1 MILSVRPARRLP
13 VPSARA
19 GQAIVPRYQHVPGP
33 PKKSPAQLKLP
44 LPEPT
49 RAELRAY
56 VRDRLEGYEVR
67 QAAREAKRRA
77 AAARRAGKS
86 QAPQPLPQQME
97 IGDPK
102 V

>member
-1 MILSVRPARRLP
+1 MQLCQNINN
-13 VPSARA
+13 
-19 GQAIVPRYQHVPGP
+19 VPGP
-33 PKKSPAQLKLP
+33 PKTSPTQLKLP

-86 QAPQPLPQQME
+86 PTPQPLPHQME
-97 IGDPK
+97 IGDGES
-102 V
+102 

>member
-1 MILSVRPARRLP
+1 MQLCQDINN
-13 VPSARA
+13 
-19 GQAIVPRYQHVPGP
+19 VPGP
-33 PKKSPAQLKLP
+33 PKNSPTQLKLP

-49 RAELRAY
+49 RTELRAY

-86 QAPQPLPQQME
+86 PTPQLLPHQMK
-97 IGDPK
+97 IGDGES
-102 V
+102 

>member
-1 MILSVRPARRLP
+1 MCARRGGCP
-13 VPSARA
+13 C
-19 GQAIVPRYQHVPGP
+19 QAPALGRQLCQNINNVPGP

-97 IGDPK
+97 IGDGES
-102 V
+102 